1 MPLYEIADKKLLPVL
16 QSKFLKEREIQR
28 LLEANL
34 GTVFGCQLIASEF
47 STGQVHAGRIDT
59 LALSEDGNPVIIE
72 YKNVESS
79 ELITQSLYYLAWL
92 QDHKGDF
99 EAAARKAIDKNVA
112 IDWSAIRVICIAP
125 NYRKFD
131 VHAAQVMGKKI
142 ELWTFRLFKNKTIQF
157 EEIVQQNLA
166 APSEAAGSGKNP
178 VMVEAGKKAAIT
190 KATGS
195 YTVDEHLVGK
205 SAALQELAIAIEEFI
220 VDLDPSIEV
229 APKKLYIA
237 FKIAKNIACMEV
249 QSKKILL
256 FLKLDPKKDRGPLK
270 ISRDVTSIGHF
281 GTGDLEITLTSLE
294 DLEQAKPFIEKAYE
308 QIGS

>member
-1 MPLYEIADKKLLPVL
+1 MPLFELVDKKLLPVL
-16 QSKFLKEREIQR
+16 QVKFQKERDVQR
-28 LLEANL
+28 LIEDNL
-34 GTVFGCQLIASEF
+34 GTVFGCQLIQSEF
-47 STGQVHAGRIDT
+47 STGQVHSGRIDT

-99 EAAARKAIDKNVA
+99 EAAARKAIKTKFDV
-112 IDWSAIRVICIAP
+112 DWSAIRVICIAP
-125 NYRKFD
+125 NYKKFD
-131 VHAAQVMGKKI
+131 VYAAQVLGEKI
-142 ELWTFRLFKNKTIQF
+142 ELWTFRLFNNNTIQF
-157 EEIVQQNLA
+157 EEVVQRTLT
-166 APSEAAGSGKNP
+166 APADAHGSGKNP

-195 YTVDEHLVGK
+195 YTVDEHLEGK
-205 SAALQELAIAIEEFI
+205 SAAIREVAIAVEEFI
-220 VDLDPSIEV
+220 VGLDPSIEV

-237 FKIAKNIACMEV
+237 YKIAKNIACMEV

-256 FLKLDPKKDRGPLK
+256 FLKLDPKKDKGPPK
-270 ISRDVTSIGHF
+270 ISRDVTTIGHF
-281 GTGDLEITLTSLE
+281 GTGDLEITLASLE
-294 DLEQAKPFIEKAYE
+294 DLELAMPFIVKAYE

>member
-92 QDHKGDF
+92 QDHRGDF
-99 EAAARKAIDKNVA
+99 VAAARKAINDKVK
-112 IDWSAIRVICIAP
+112 IDWTAIRVICIAP
-125 NYRKFD
+125 HYKKFD

-142 ELWTFRLFKNKTIQF
+142 ELWTFRLFANKTIQF

-166 APSEAAGSGKNP
+166 APPDTTDSGKNP

-190 KATGS
+190 KATGT
-195 YTVDEHLVGK
+195 YTVDEHLSGK
-205 SAALQELAIAIEEFI
+205 SAALRELAIAVEEFI
-220 VDLDPSIEV
+220 VGLDPSIEV

-256 FLKLDPKKDRGPLK
+256 FLKLDPKKDKGPPK
-270 ISRDVTSIGHF
+270 ISRDVTSVGHF

>member
-79 ELITQSLYYLAWL
+79 ELITQSLYYLALL

-256 FLKLDPKKDRGPLK
+256 FLKLDPKKDKGPPK
-270 ISRDVTSIGHF
+270 ISRDVTSVGHF

-308 QIGS
+308 QTGS